1 MGNNLPGYT
10 VRRLYPIEAT
20 EFQHWSQYAYLY
32 DTRSIRGLLIIYIKE
47 TGLISRFFF
56 FFYYIGNDI
65 LKTIEKGDYVRSLNK
80 TDWFTLFFNRRGAN
94 ILRGQRVVF
103 WEGKISSKDKVQDM
117 NLTIKFNFNKAYP
130 QGRAGGGIVRTE
142 ESIMDM
148 TELNEEVYS
157 KQFASF
163 IKVWLKK
170 SVIVRDI
177 LDAYN
182 GVVDRDYIMK
192 RILVELLSPTKGLT
206 TMDAVG
212 YYILQ
217 DIKARTD
224 NLLNPID

>member
-1 MGNNLPGYT
+1 M
-10 VRRLYPIEAT
+10 
-20 EFQHWSQYAYLY
+20 
-32 DTRSIRGLLIIYIKE
+32 
-47 TGLISRFFF
+47 
-56 FFYYIGNDI
+56 
-65 LKTIEKGDYVRSLNK
+65 RSLNK

-117 NLTIKFNFNKAYP
+117 NLTIKFNFNFNKAYP

-182 GVVDRDYIMK
+182 GVVDRDYIME